1 MLLFCLIFIYP
12 VSRTAIM
19 SFFSVK
25 SVTSAVSTWSWAGL
39 DNYIKLFHT
48 PLFITSVKN
57 IGKIWLYCGI
67 ACLGLAIVLAII
79 LTSGLRGQKFFRA
92 IIYMPNVIAAVAV
105 GYMWLLYVYNA
116 KFGLFHSFFTALGWE
131 SMANFQWLGTD
142 HMFLSMCIAYVFSNV
157 GYFMLMY
164 IAAIEKISPD
174 YYEAATIE
182 GANVFDKFFHITLPL
197 IKGVLGTS
205 LVLWTTKTMGFFAL
219 AQVFGGVSTYTP
231 MMYTYQ
237 TLFGSEISADSMN
250 TGVAAAAACIMT
262 MGNVLIRFDPELFMD
277 RYSLTG
283 EDRKL
288 IRNEVFRSVEW
299 IMLDRGVI
307 DEEIAEQRILPLL
320 PERLHGAARGLIE
333 KWDDPIVPVEGML
346 ELLQALKAKGYRL
359 YLLSN
364 AATRQPIYWAR
375 AEASKLMDGVLISAE
390 VKLLKPD
397 PQIYRTFLHKFA
409 LRPEECVFIDDTP
422 INVEGALY
430 ENMAGIVFNMDV
442 PALAESLRTL
452 GVEW

>member
-1 MLLFCLIFIYP
+1 MI
-12 VSRTAIM
+12 
-19 SFFSVK
+19 
-25 SVTSAVSTWSWAGL
+25 
-39 DNYIKLFHT
+39 
-48 PLFITSVKN
+48 KN
-57 IGKIWLYCGI
+57 I
-67 ACLGLAIVLAII
+67 
-79 LTSGLRGQKFFRA
+79 
-92 IIYMPNVIAAVAV
+92 
-105 GYMWLLYVYNA
+105 
-116 KFGLFHSFFTALGWE
+116 
-131 SMANFQWLGTD
+131 
-142 HMFLSMCIAYVFSNV
+142 
-157 GYFMLMY
+157 
-164 IAAIEKISPD
+164 
-174 YYEAATIE
+174 
-182 GANVFDKFFHITLPL
+182 VFD
-197 IKGVLGTS
+197 
-205 LVLWTTKTMGFFAL
+205 
-219 AQVFGGVSTYTP
+219 
-231 MMYTYQ
+231 
-237 TLFGSEISADSMN
+237 
-250 TGVAAAAACIMT
+250 
-262 MGNVLIRFDPELFMD
+262 MGNVLVRFDPELFMD

-299 IMLDRGVI
+299 TMLDRGVI
-307 DEEIAEQRILPLL
+307 DEEIAEQRILPRL
-320 PERLHGAARGLIE
+320 PERLHDAARGLIE
-333 KWDDPIVPVEGML
+333 KWDDPIVPVEGMM

-442 PALAESLRTL
+442 AALAESLRSL

>member
-1 MLLFCLIFIYP
+1 
-12 VSRTAIM
+12 
-19 SFFSVK
+19 
-25 SVTSAVSTWSWAGL
+25 
-39 DNYIKLFHT
+39 
-48 PLFITSVKN
+48 
-57 IGKIWLYCGI
+57 
-67 ACLGLAIVLAII
+67 
-79 LTSGLRGQKFFRA
+79 
-92 IIYMPNVIAAVAV
+92 
-105 GYMWLLYVYNA
+105 
-116 KFGLFHSFFTALGWE
+116 
-131 SMANFQWLGTD
+131 
-142 HMFLSMCIAYVFSNV
+142 
-157 GYFMLMY
+157 
-164 IAAIEKISPD
+164 
-174 YYEAATIE
+174 
-182 GANVFDKFFHITLPL
+182 
-197 IKGVLGTS
+197 
-205 LVLWTTKTMGFFAL
+205 
-219 AQVFGGVSTYTP
+219 
-231 MMYTYQ
+231 
-237 TLFGSEISADSMN
+237 
-250 TGVAAAAACIMT
+250 
-262 MGNVLIRFDPELFMD
+262 MGNVLIRFDPEPFMD

>member
-1 MLLFCLIFIYP
+1 
-12 VSRTAIM
+12 
-19 SFFSVK
+19 
-25 SVTSAVSTWSWAGL
+25 
-39 DNYIKLFHT
+39 
-48 PLFITSVKN
+48 
-57 IGKIWLYCGI
+57 
-67 ACLGLAIVLAII
+67 
-79 LTSGLRGQKFFRA
+79 
-92 IIYMPNVIAAVAV
+92 
-105 GYMWLLYVYNA
+105 
-116 KFGLFHSFFTALGWE
+116 
-131 SMANFQWLGTD
+131 
-142 HMFLSMCIAYVFSNV
+142 
-157 GYFMLMY
+157 
-164 IAAIEKISPD
+164 
-174 YYEAATIE
+174 
-182 GANVFDKFFHITLPL
+182 
-197 IKGVLGTS
+197 
-205 LVLWTTKTMGFFAL
+205 
-219 AQVFGGVSTYTP
+219 
-231 MMYTYQ
+231 
-237 TLFGSEISADSMN
+237 
-250 TGVAAAAACIMT
+250 
-262 MGNVLIRFDPELFMD
+262 MD

-299 IMLDRGVI
+299 TMLDRGVI
-307 DEEIAEQRILPLL
+307 DEEIAEQRILPRL
-320 PERLHGAARGLIE
+320 PERLHDAARGLIE

-375 AEASKLMDGVLISAE
+375 TEASKLMNGALISAE

-397 PQIYRTFLHKFA
+397 PQIYRTFLRKFA

>member
-1 MLLFCLIFIYP
+1 MLNSDITRGVVHNYAFSCIHRHIGCRQRKCAWNLDGAHAVVVNAEPLLPHAVDLFC
-12 VSRTAIM
+12 
-19 SFFSVK
+19 
-25 SVTSAVSTWSWAGL
+25 
-39 DNYIKLFHT
+39 
-48 PLFITSVKN
+48 
-57 IGKIWLYCGI
+57 
-67 ACLGLAIVLAII
+67 
-79 LTSGLRGQKFFRA
+79 
-92 IIYMPNVIAAVAV
+92 
-105 GYMWLLYVYNA
+105 
-116 KFGLFHSFFTALGWE
+116 
-131 SMANFQWLGTD
+131 
-142 HMFLSMCIAYVFSNV
+142 
-157 GYFMLMY
+157 
-164 IAAIEKISPD
+164 
-174 YYEAATIE
+174 
-182 GANVFDKFFHITLPL
+182 
-197 IKGVLGTS
+197 
-205 LVLWTTKTMGFFAL
+205 
-219 AQVFGGVSTYTP
+219 
-231 MMYTYQ
+231 
-237 TLFGSEISADSMN
+237 
-250 TGVAAAAACIMT
+250 

>member
-25 SVTSAVSTWSWAGL
+25 SVTSAASTWSWAGL

-79 LTSGLRGQKFFRA
+79 LTSDLRGQKFFRA

-116 KFGLFHSFFTALGWE
+116 KFGLFHSLFTALGWE

-231 MMYTYQ
+231 MIYTYQ
-237 TLFGSEISADSMN
+237 TLFGSEI
-250 TGVAAAAACIMT
+250 CCH
-262 MGNVLIRFDPELFMD
+262 
-277 RYSLTG
+277 
-283 EDRKL
+283 
-288 IRNEVFRSVEW
+288 RS
-299 IMLDRGVI
+299 
-307 DEEIAEQRILPLL
+307 
-320 PERLHGAARGLIE
+320 
-333 KWDDPIVPVEGML
+333 
-346 ELLQALKAKGYRL
+346 
-359 YLLSN
+359 
-364 AATRQPIYWAR
+364 QP
-375 AEASKLMDGVLISAE
+375 
-390 VKLLKPD
+390 
-397 PQIYRTFLHKFA
+397 
-409 LRPEECVFIDDTP
+409 
-422 INVEGALY
+422 
-430 ENMAGIVFNMDV
+430 
-442 PALAESLRTL
+442 
-452 GVEW
+452 

>member
-1 MLLFCLIFIYP
+1 MQTTISNEFL
-12 VSRTAIM
+12 T
-19 SFFSVK
+19 
-25 SVTSAVSTWSWAGL
+25 VTIDTHGAEVV
-39 DNYIKLFHT
+39 
-48 PLFITSVKN
+48 SVKN
-57 IGKIWLYCGI
+57 SKGEELIWQADPAIWDRHSPVLFPWAGRLANGELVHNGKHYSGGQHGFIRDLEHILKQNNGISAQLMFRADEETKTLRFPFDFEFTSVFTLDGHTLHHEVHVKNCGDENMRCGI
-67 ACLGLAIVLAII
+67 GFHPGFNIPFDENHTTTDYEIRFEQEESPII
-79 LTSGLRGQKFFRA
+79 LDCLPHGLLSGKSFYQF
-92 IIYMPNVIAAVAV
+92 VIK
-105 GYMWLLYVYNA
+105 N
-116 KFGLFHSFFTALGWE
+116 
-131 SMANFQWLGTD
+131 
-142 HMFLSMCIAYVFSNV
+142 I
-157 GYFMLMY
+157 
-164 IAAIEKISPD
+164 
-174 YYEAATIE
+174 
-182 GANVFDKFFHITLPL
+182 VFD
-197 IKGVLGTS
+197 
-205 LVLWTTKTMGFFAL
+205 
-219 AQVFGGVSTYTP
+219 
-231 MMYTYQ
+231 
-237 TLFGSEISADSMN
+237 
-250 TGVAAAAACIMT
+250 
-262 MGNVLIRFDPELFMD
+262 MGNVLVRFDPELFMD

-299 IMLDRGVI
+299 TMLDRGVI
-307 DEEIAEQRILPLL
+307 DEEIAEQRILPRL
-320 PERLHGAARGLIE
+320 PERLHDAARGLIE

-375 AEASKLMDGVLISAE
+375 AEASKLMDGALISAE

>member
-1 MLLFCLIFIYP
+1 
-12 VSRTAIM
+12 M

-197 IKGVLGTS
+197 IKG
-205 LVLWTTKTMGFFAL
+205 
-219 AQVFGGVSTYTP
+219 
-231 MMYTYQ
+231 MMY
-237 TLFGSEISADSMN
+237 LRESSLDFIFGAKPPSSP
-250 TGVAAAAACIMT
+250 
-262 MGNVLIRFDPELFMD
+262 RP
-277 RYSLTG
+277 
-283 EDRKL
+283 
-288 IRNEVFRSVEW
+288 VFRPSFF
-299 IMLDRGVI
+299 
-307 DEEIAEQRILPLL
+307 
-320 PERLHGAARGLIE
+320 
-333 KWDDPIVPVEGML
+333 
-346 ELLQALKAKGYRL
+346 
-359 YLLSN
+359 
-364 AATRQPIYWAR
+364 
-375 AEASKLMDGVLISAE
+375 
-390 VKLLKPD
+390 
-397 PQIYRTFLHKFA
+397 RTFF
-409 LRPEECVFIDDTP
+409 RV
-422 INVEGALY
+422 
-430 ENMAGIVFNMDV
+430 
-442 PALAESLRTL
+442 
-452 GVEW
+452 W